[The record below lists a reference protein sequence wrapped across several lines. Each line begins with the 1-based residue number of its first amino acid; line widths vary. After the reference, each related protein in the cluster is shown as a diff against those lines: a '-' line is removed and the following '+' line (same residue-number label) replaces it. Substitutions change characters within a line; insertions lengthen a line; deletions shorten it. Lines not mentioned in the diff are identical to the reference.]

1 MQMETQPVNP
11 LGTEKIG
18 VLLRKYAIPSIISLI
33 INSLYNIVDQIFIGH
48 GVGYLGNGAT
58 NIVAPIATIA
68 IALSALFGDGL
79 AAIYSLSLGRKD
91 PKRAARSVGNM
102 LVLASIVGI
111 LFGAFAFIMIEPLCI
126 LFGAT
131 DNILP
136 YALRYGRII
145 ALGFPCVIVG
155 SAINS
160 VIRADG
166 SPRYAMF
173 SMMIGA
179 ILNTILDPIFIM
191 GFGWGIEGAA
201 IATILSQ
208 FVGLCCNIAYL
219 FRFKNIKLTKAC
231 FIPSRSISFRIMG
244 LGVASCFNNL
254 AATLIAAISNNLLAF
269 YGAQSP
275 YGADIP
281 VTTFGLCLKVSMI
294 IFSVAI
300 GIASGSQPI
309 IGYNYGANLNK
320 RVRDTYLCACK
331 YATLVAVIAF
341 IAFEA
346 FPLFFLRMFGTE
358 TPLYEDFGVKCFRIY
373 LLLTFLNGVQAC
385 AGVFFQAIG
394 KPAKAAVT
402 SLSKQ
407 FLFILPAML
416 ILTRLIGVEGVLWAG
431 PVADALAFLL
441 AGGFSI
447 LELRK
452 LKEREAAKGQ
462 SAPQQA
468 AHPAAAPSASER

>member
-1 MQMETQPVNP
+1 MQREANHVNM
-11 LGTEKIG
+11 LGTEK
-18 VLLRKYAIPSIISLI
+18 VSTLLRKYAVPNIISLI

-68 IALSALFGDGL
+68 IALSTLFGDGL
-79 AAIYSLSLGRKD
+79 AAIYSLSLGRKEQ
-91 PKRAARSVGNM
+91 KKAAQSVGNM
-102 LVLASIVGI
+102 IILASIVGA
-111 LFGAFAFIMIEPLCI
+111 LFGGFAFVSIEPLCV
-126 LFGAT
+126 LSGAT

-145 ALGFPCVIVG
+145 AIGFPFVILG

-179 ILNTILDPIFIM
+179 MLNTILDPILIM
-191 GFGWGIEGAA
+191 RLNWSIEGAA
-201 IATILSQ
+201 IATIFSQ
-208 FVGLCCNIAYL
+208 FVGLCFNITYL
-219 FRFKNIKLTKAC
+219 FRFKNIKLEKDC
-231 FIPSRSISFRIMG
+231 FVPQSVLSFRIMG
-244 LGVASCFNNL
+244 LGLASCFNNL
-254 AATLIAAISNNLLAF
+254 AATLIAAISNNLLAS
-269 YGAQSP
+269 YGAQSS
-275 YGADIP
+275 YGPDIP

-294 IFSVAI
+294 VFSVAI

-309 IGYNYGANLNK
+309 IGYNYGASLNK
-320 RVRDTYLCACK
+320 RVRSTYLYACK
-331 YATLVAVIAF
+331 YATIVAIIAF
-341 IAFEA
+341 IVFEA
-346 FPLFFLRMFGTE
+346 FPLFFLRLFGTE
-358 TPLYEDFGVKCFRIY
+358 SPLYEAFGVKCFRIY

-385 AGVFFQAIG
+385 ASVFFQAIG
-394 KPAKAAVT
+394 KPTKAVIT

-431 PVADALAFLL
+431 PVADAFAFLL

-447 LELRK
+447 GELRK
-452 LKEREAAKGQ
+452 LN
-462 SAPQQA
+462 
-468 AHPAAAPSASER
+468 

>member
-1 MQMETQPVNP
+1 MQRKASCANP
-11 LGTEKIG
+11 LGTEKVG
-18 VLLRKYAIPSIISLI
+18 SLLRKYAIPSIISLI

-79 AAIYSLSLGRKD
+79 AAVYSLSLGRKE
-91 PKRAARSVGNM
+91 PEKAARSVGNM
-102 LVLASIVGI
+102 VVLAGITGI
-111 LFGAFAFIMIEPLCI
+111 LFGVFAFVFIEPLCV

-131 DNILP
+131 ENILP

-145 ALGFPCVIVG
+145 AAGFPFVIVG

-179 ILNTILDPIFIM
+179 ILNTILDPILIM
-191 GFGWGIEGAA
+191 GLGWSIEGAA
-201 IATILSQ
+201 IATIFSQ
-208 FVGLCCNIAYL
+208 FVGLCFNVAYL
-219 FRFKNIKLTKAC
+219 FHFRNIRLTKGC
-231 FIPSRSISFRIMG
+231 FVPRAAVSFRIMSLG
-244 LGVASCFNNL
+244 LASCFNNL
-254 AATLIAAISNNLLAF
+254 AATLIAAISNNLLAS
-269 YGAQSP
+269 YGARSP
-275 YGADIP
+275 YGPDIP

-309 IGYNYGANLNK
+309 IGYNYGANLNR

-331 YATLVAVIAF
+331 YATAVAIVAF
-341 IAFEA
+341 AAFEA
-346 FPLFFLRMFGTE
+346 FPLFFLRLFGTE
-358 TPLYEDFGVKCFRIY
+358 SPLYEEFGVKCFRIY
-373 LLLTFLNGVQAC
+373 LLLTFLNGLQAC

-394 KPAKAAVT
+394 KPVRAAVT

-431 PVADALAFLL
+431 PVADTLAFLL

-447 LELRK
+447 WELRK
-452 LKEREAAKGQ
+452 LKERDKAK
-462 SAPQQA
+462 
-468 AHPAAAPSASER
+468 

>member
-1 MQMETQPVNP
+1 MNTEASRVNP
-11 LGTEKIG
+11 LGTEKVG
-18 VLLRKYAIPSIISLI
+18 ALLRKYAIPSIISLI

-79 AAIYSLSLGRKD
+79 AAVYSLSLGRKE
-91 PKRAARSVGNM
+91 PKKAAQSVGNM
-102 LVLASIVGI
+102 VVLASIVGI
-111 LFGAFAFIMIEPLCI
+111 LFGAFAFILIEPLCV

-136 YALRYGRII
+136 YAIRYGRII
-145 ALGFPCVIVG
+145 AIGFPFVILG

-191 GFGWGIEGAA
+191 GLNWSIEGAA
-201 IATILSQ
+201 IATIFSQ
-208 FVGLCCNIAYL
+208 FVGLCFNIAYL
-219 FRFKNIKLTKAC
+219 FRFKNIKLEKSC
-231 FIPSRSISFRIMG
+231 FIPKASISSRIMG

-254 AATLIAAISNNLLAF
+254 AATLIAAISNNLLAS

-275 YGADIP
+275 YGPDIP

-331 YATLVAVIAF
+331 YATLVAIVAF
-341 IAFEA
+341 VAFEA
-346 FPLFFLRMFGTE
+346 FPLFFLRLFGTE
-358 TPLYEDFGVKCFRIY
+358 SPLYEEFGVKCFRIY

-394 KPAKAAVT
+394 KPIKAAIT

-416 ILTRLIGVEGVLWAG
+416 ILTRLIGVEGVLWSG

-447 LELRK
+447 RELRK
-452 LKEREAAKGQ
+452 LKERETAK
-462 SAPQQA
+462 
-468 AHPAAAPSASER
+468 